1 MSKRYS
7 YIHNGE
13 KILGNTP
20 EAIAFRV
27 AKTDPSPYQEIFE
40 RVNSAIRVN
49 PQEPPSYK
57 EQKIIKKLSLKD
69 YISGASALVSVAA
82 GGAVSQEEINRR
94 AVICTNCP
102 KVTEIPGCHG
112 CGLAAAVNETVN
124 KVKKAFG
131 GGYTIPNNLQF
142 NGCGVCSCALSVMI
156 PAKMSQFKKEEVRPT
171 HCWVNKKSPNYR
183 NED

>member
-27 AKTDPSPYQEIFE
+27 AKTDPSPYNEIFE

-171 HCWVNKKSPNYR
+171 HCWVNKKSPDYR